1 MLSMSLSIIGLG
13 LFDEKDI
20 TVRGL
25 DLVKSAD
32 IVYLECY
39 TSILQCGKGVL
50 ESFYG
55 KKIIMAD
62 REMIESKAEDTI
74 LNDAKDKK
82 VALLIVGD
90 PLGAT
95 THEDIIVRAR
105 EKKIDVTIVSNAS
118 IFSAIGVTGLQ
129 LYKFGKTSSIPFH
142 SSDIPVDTP
151 LNIIAENK
159 KSKSHTL
166 LLLDLDPPNGR
177 FMSVND
183 AISALLNAS
192 VRRKDEI
199 FTPDT
204 SCVGC
209 ARLGSPSPAIKSGP
223 ASSLSFEDF
232 GKPPHCLIVPG
243 DLHFMEEESLAR
255 FKVIAILK

>member
-1 MLSMSLSIIGLG
+1 MSLSIIGLG

-25 DLVKSAD
+25 ELVKAAD
-32 IVYLECY
+32 VVYLECY
-39 TSILQCGKGVL
+39 TSILQCNVDVL
-50 ESFYG
+50 EKMYG
-55 KKIIMAD
+55 KPIILAD
-62 REMIESKAEDTI
+62 REMVESKAEETI
-74 LNDAKDKK
+74 LKDASEKR

-95 THEDIIVRAR
+95 THEDILNRAR
-105 EKKIDVTIVSNAS
+105 ERNIEVSIVPNAS

-129 LYKFGKTSSIPFH
+129 LYKFGKTASIPFY

-151 LNIIAENK
+151 LNIIAENRK
-159 KSKSHTL
+159 AKSHTL
-166 LLLDLDPPNGR
+166 LLLDLDPPNDR

-183 AISALLNAS
+183 AISALLAAS
-192 VRRKDEI
+192 VRRDDGV

-204 SCVGC
+204 LCVGC
-209 ARLGSPSPAIKSGP
+209 ARLGSPSPTIKAGP

-243 DLHFMEEESLAR
+243 DMHFMEEESLAR
-255 FKVIAILK
+255 FR

>member
-1 MLSMSLSIIGLG
+1 MSLSIIGLG

-25 DLVKSAD
+25 EMVKAAD
-32 IVYLECY
+32 VVYLECY
-39 TSILQCGKGVL
+39 TSVLQCRQDVL

-55 KKIIMAD
+55 KNVIMAD
-62 REMIESKAEDTI
+62 REMVESKAEETI
-74 LNDAKDKK
+74 LSDAKDKK
-82 VALLIVGD
+82 VALLVVGD

-105 EKKIDVTIVSNAS
+105 DKNIEIMIVPNAS
-118 IFSAIGVTGLQ
+118 IFSSIGATGLQ
-129 LYKFGKTSSIPFH
+129 LYKFGKTASIPFY
-142 SSDIPVDTP
+142 SSEIPIDTP
-151 LNIIAENK
+151 LNVISDNK

-166 LLLDLDPPNGR
+166 LLLDLDPPNDR

-192 VRRKDEI
+192 VRRKDGI
-199 FTPDT
+199 FGPDT
-204 SCVGC
+204 LCVGC
-209 ARLGSPSPAIKSGP
+209 ARLGGPSPTIKSGS
-223 ASSLSFEDF
+223 ASLLSFEDF

-255 FKVIAILK
+255 FKAVNP